1 MNYHKIVN
9 QDSIWGALYL
19 PVRLQPAT
27 EGPLR
32 TVVFGSTNAGA
43 LVIEAL
49 ELLGKKFPGKICL
62 TGVATD
68 DPCDP
73 LTRIS
78 VQRRIWKHYSEE
90 ERSLLMNRVI
100 DLTTGF
106 GVPCYTGSV
115 KTDYF
120 RNILRQW
127 NPDLM
132 IMCCFGQK
140 VDEYVFSYPSYG
152 MYNFHPS
159 DLAAK
164 IGEGSQPF
172 HDTLNNGRKTSVMT
186 VHLVTEVI
194 DRGPIVGQSPKVNIR
209 KADDSYPLNILSLQE
224 KIPAICGWL
233 SVELAQEIIR
243 KRETG
248 STGPL
253 ASIDFD
259 RLIPD
264 YIKQRLMEPAN
275 DDLSD
280 RYLLPL
286 HNAIKP

>member
-9 QDSIWGALYL
+9 QDSEWGALYR
-19 PVRLQPAT
+19 PIRSKSVN
-27 EGPLR
+27 EGALK

-49 ELLGKKFPGKICL
+49 ELLGRKRPDKLCL

-78 VQRRIWKHYSEE
+78 VHRRIWKHYREE
-90 ERSLLMNRVI
+90 ERNELMNRVI
-100 DLTTGF
+100 DLTTGY

-115 KTDYF
+115 KTEYF
-120 RNILRQW
+120 RGMLRQW
-127 NPDLM
+127 NPDVI

-140 VDEYVFSYPSYG
+140 VDEYVFGYPCYG

-159 DLAAK
+159 ELAAR

-172 HDTLNNGRKTSVMT
+172 NETLNNGRKTSVMT
-186 VHLVTEVI
+186 VHIVTEVI

-209 KADDSYPLNILSLQE
+209 KADDSYPLSILSLQE

-233 SVELAQEIIR
+233 AVELLQEIIR
-243 KRETG
+243 RHDTG
-248 STGPL
+248 IKGPV

-259 RLIPD
+259 RLTPD
-264 YIKQRLMEPAN
+264 HIKQRLMEPAN

-280 RYLLPL
+280 HYLLPL
-286 HNAIKP
+286 HNAIK